1 MNGVPVVDILDYVV
15 DVAGH
20 IVENLL
26 KDKKIVHTEAYLSR
40 QILTRVV
47 NGLCIEK
54 PNGSYNGKNAMC
66 INFEDNLPD
75 IGVVMSEVV
84 LRHSGYNVFNTGS
97 HAELGK
103 LTSIIKKK
111 KVDMVLFYLCNLQ
124 CCNAVVVDNINKT
137 KESIKKIVGIAK
149 DVKVEVI
156 LGGEGYLLLEDIHDL
171 IDNSFLTY
179 NNLLK
184 II

>member
-1 MNGVPVVDILDYVV
+1 
-15 DVAGH
+15 
-20 IVENLL
+20 
-26 KDKKIVHTEAYLSR
+26 
-40 QILTRVV
+40 
-47 NGLCIEK
+47 
-54 PNGSYNGKNAMC
+54 
-66 INFEDNLPD
+66 
-75 IGVVMSEVV
+75 
-84 LRHSGYNVFNTGS
+84 
-97 HAELGK
+97 
-103 LTSIIKKK
+103 
-111 KVDMVLFYLCNLQ
+111 MVLFYLCNLQ

-156 LGGEGYLLLEDIHDL
+156 LGGEGYLLLEDIHDF